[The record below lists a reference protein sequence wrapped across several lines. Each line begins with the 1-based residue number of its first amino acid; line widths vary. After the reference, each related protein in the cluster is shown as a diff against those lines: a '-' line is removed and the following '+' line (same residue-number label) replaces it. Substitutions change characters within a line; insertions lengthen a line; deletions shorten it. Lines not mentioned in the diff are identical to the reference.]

1 MLKQVSTIERGE
13 DREEFQQVRNLLFG
27 DIQQEN
33 EGRLGALEA
42 QLKELR
48 QSIERQM
55 RAMAEANSASQAQM
69 IRTIGDAIAQLGNQI
84 SALAGETPGNGP
96 DHE

>member
-1 MLKQVSTIERGE
+1 MLNQVSSIERSH
-13 DREEFQQVRNLLFG
+13 DREEIEQVRNLLFG

-33 EGRLGALEA
+33 ERRIAALEA

-55 RAMAEANSASQAQM
+55 RAMAEENSASQAKL
-69 IRTIGDAIAQLGNQI
+69 IRAMGDAIAGLGNQI
-84 SALAGETPGNGP
+84 SALAGEMPANDS